1 MKHLLYEQQ
10 NSLSELK
17 AEGVVSTKLL
27 QKEHADLETQLHKD
41 LRSLK
46 VELKEQG
53 LSSEIVLKN
62 LQLVCKYL
70 EETSLYNNSNSG
82 TSDLSLISHMI
93 MLIVALPTE
102 TQ

>member
-46 VELKEQG
+46 VELKEQE
-53 LSSEIVLKN
+53 LSSENVLKS

-70 EETSLYNNSNSG
+70 EFTLLYSTVIVITILLIYIYLSSNRNMMKKQ
-82 TSDLSLISHMI
+82 LI
-93 MLIVALPTE
+93 
-102 TQ
+102 